1 MKWSV
6 TIKKN
11 ETSKRMIDSIGGVPV
26 LNRFGMEKGYV
37 AGIVPAKNDQTGAEC
52 YFVQLSGS
60 PLFFLEQFIDLRLIH
75 KSNFG
80 CALLDHR
87 TGMGLKLALC
97 FYAVVV

>member
-6 TIKKN
+6 TVKKN

-26 LNRFGMEKGYV
+26 LNKFGMEKGYV

-60 PLFFLEQFIDLRLIH
+60 PLFFLEQFIELRLLH
-75 KSNFG
+75 RSN
-80 CALLDHR
+80 L
-87 TGMGLKLALC
+87 
-97 FYAVVV
+97 VVPYWLTERGRA